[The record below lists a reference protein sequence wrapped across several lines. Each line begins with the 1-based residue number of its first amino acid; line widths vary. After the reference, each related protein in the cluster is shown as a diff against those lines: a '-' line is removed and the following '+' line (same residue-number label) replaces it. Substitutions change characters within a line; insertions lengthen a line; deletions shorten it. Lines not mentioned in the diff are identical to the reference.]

1 MAVVTVGGAYA
12 VLAYIAQEAVQGYGW
27 LTADQMLVGLGL
39 AETTPG
45 PLILVLQFVG
55 FLAGHGA
62 AGILYGVLGSIL
74 VLWVTFAPCFAWIFL
89 GAPFVERLH
98 GNRKLTGALA
108 AVTAAVVGVILN
120 LALWFGLRVLFAE
133 VRAVRFGPLSLDVPV
148 AGSLDV
154 LAFAL
159 AALAAVCVFW
169 LRLGLIRTLGV
180 TAAVGLVAR
189 LVLS

>member
-1 MAVVTVGGAYA
+1 
-12 VLAYIAQEAVQGYGW
+12 
-27 LTADQMLVGLGL
+27 
-39 AETTPG
+39 
-45 PLILVLQFVG
+45 
-55 FLAGHGA
+55 
-62 AGILYGVLGSIL
+62 
-74 VLWVTFAPCFAWIFL
+74 
-89 GAPFVERLH
+89 
-98 GNRKLTGALA
+98 
-108 AVTAAVVGVILN
+108 
-120 LALWFGLRVLFAE
+120 VLFAE